1 MDQMHKSKKWKFSNQ
16 KKNYK
21 IIHKK
26 PQADNAGL

>member
-1 MDQMHKSKKWKFSNQ
+1 MDQMHKSKNESSQ
-16 KKNYK
+16 IKKKYYK